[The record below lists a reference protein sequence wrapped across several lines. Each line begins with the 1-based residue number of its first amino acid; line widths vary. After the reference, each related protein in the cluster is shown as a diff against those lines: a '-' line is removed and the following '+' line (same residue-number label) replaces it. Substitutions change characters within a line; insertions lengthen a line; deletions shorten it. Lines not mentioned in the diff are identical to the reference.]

1 MKETTE
7 RTKIQ
12 EQGLISNFLGPLG
25 PLFFTIHENV
35 LMPLAKSILMPLG
48 LATAKSATDAA
59 I

>member
-1 MKETTE
+1 MKGTAEI
-7 RTKIQ
+7 TKIQ
-12 EQGLISNFLGPLG
+12 EQGLISNFLGLLG

-35 LMPLAKSILMPLG
+35 LMSLAKSVLMPLG